1 MGETANMQENVIHMR
16 FRDVASVS
24 LLFAALEN
32 SFPLF
37 RTEGCEST
45 VDESGKEA
53 REKVF
58 LTLKAFSTNFP
69 QTAVDE
75 KT

>member
-1 MGETANMQENVIHMR
+1 MQENVIHMR

-37 RTEGCEST
+37 QAQCCENP
-45 VDESGKEA
+45 VDDSGKEA

-69 QTAVDE
+69 QNSVDE
-75 KT
+75 NS

>member
-1 MGETANMQENVIHMR
+1 MQENVIHMR
-16 FRDVASVS
+16 FRDVASVN

-37 RTEGCEST
+37 RTGGCEKP
-45 VDESGKEA
+45 VDESGKEWS
-53 REKVF
+53 EKVF

-69 QTAVDE
+69 HITVDE
-75 KT
+75 KA